1 MTETVWIHCARPRP
15 HWYEKSEDE
24 RTRLRRRWGDIGV
37 ESERDGARSLGPYH
51 VRGQHDFE
59 TVEIWVFASAQR
71 RCACGGRLQLECHPF
86 RATTRQ
92 SPRSG
97 HAFQVDGE
105 GAVFRSQY
113 RASRSA
119 GG

>member
-1 MTETVWIHCARPRP
+1 MSETIWIHCARPRP

-71 RCACGGRLQLECHPF
+71 AFDHWARLTAAGYSEWF
-86 RATTRQ
+86 
-92 SPRSG
+92 
-97 HAFQVDGE
+97 AFANTIGLKAE
-105 GAVFRSQY
+105 AP
-113 RASRSA
+113 A
-119 GG
+119 